1 MIISIVASSLLEMV
15 EVENLNKLLM
25 IWKNLFKNV
34 IQLYKTVMG
43 RKEGLNM
50 NDKLHN
56 LANKINN
63 INYSYDTYS
72 YMDNLDTTEAI
83 GEGRQKATKEKF
95 IYINND

>member
-1 MIISIVASSLLEMV
+1 
-15 EVENLNKLLM
+15 
-25 IWKNLFKNV
+25 
-34 IQLYKTVMG
+34 
-43 RKEGLNM
+43 M

-83 GEGRQKATKEKF
+83 GEGRQKATKE
-95 IYINND
+95 IYIDLIEGNTSHYIEFLKGIIVEGEVMEGYPMEHVQEVLEELKKLNS

>member
-1 MIISIVASSLLEMV
+1 
-15 EVENLNKLLM
+15 
-25 IWKNLFKNV
+25 
-34 IQLYKTVMG
+34 
-43 RKEGLNM
+43 M